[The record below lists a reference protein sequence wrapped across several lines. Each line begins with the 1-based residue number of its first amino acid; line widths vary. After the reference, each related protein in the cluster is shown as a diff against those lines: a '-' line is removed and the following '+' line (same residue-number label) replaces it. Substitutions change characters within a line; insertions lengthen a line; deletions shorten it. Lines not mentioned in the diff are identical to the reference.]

1 VSLPYK
7 IIYLTVYTRIYPFIS
22 IDLFISWF
30 PCSGRKNVV
39 TVGDAH
45 VSWECKLFI
54 TITTTVSALWCKWQF
69 IKLHWFDWPVVLI
82 KGKCS
87 NVNQASILQAPSS
100 VRRCR
105 VTSSDRHTRELDE
118 ATSMW
123 IILMLMHCVHAL
135 LHGISGLW
143 LMPPVCMLY
152 CMASVAFD
160 WYHPWPNWVSFSPVA

>member
-1 VSLPYK
+1 MCTLTTCCFDFFSLSKITYVSQAGSLLAVSLPYK

-69 IKLHWFDWPVVLI
+69 IQLHWFDWPVVLI

-105 VTSSDRHTRELDE
+105 VTSSDRHTL
-118 ATSMW
+118 
-123 IILMLMHCVHAL
+123 
-135 LHGISGLW
+135 
-143 LMPPVCMLY
+143 
-152 CMASVAFD
+152 
-160 WYHPWPNWVSFSPVA
+160 NWTRPLQCE